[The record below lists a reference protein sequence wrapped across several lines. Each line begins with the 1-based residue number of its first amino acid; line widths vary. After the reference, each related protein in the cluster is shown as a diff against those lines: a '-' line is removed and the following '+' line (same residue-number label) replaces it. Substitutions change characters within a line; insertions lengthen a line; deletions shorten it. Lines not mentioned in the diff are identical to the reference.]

1 MGVPVAAVAERPAW
15 RLRAN
20 RLGLWFF
27 LASET
32 FLFAA
37 AISSRYI
44 IVGVSRPEDLNQ
56 PLGLAISFVL
66 ILSSLT
72 AYRAET
78 FMAHDDRASFL
89 RNVTWTIL
97 LGLLFLVG
105 VAVEWSEGLRFFPP
119 STPFGTAFFS
129 LIGLHAFHVFTG
141 VVALAVVRGM
151 AKRGRFGSGD
161 HWGVEAVVKYW
172 HFVDVAWVVIFPT
185 IYLVS

>member
-1 MGVPVAAVAERPAW
+1 MEAAGLVAERPTW
-15 RLRAN
+15 RVRAD
-20 RLGLWFF
+20 RLGLWCFI
-27 LASET
+27 ASET
-32 FLFAA
+32 FLFGAVIAA
-37 AISSRYI
+37 RYI
-44 IVGVSRPEDLNQ
+44 LLGVSRPKELNQ
-56 PLGLAISFVL
+56 PLGLAISLVL

-78 FMAHDDRASFL
+78 FMAHDDRAGFM

-105 VAVEWSEGLRFFPP
+105 VGVEWSEGLRYFPP
-119 STPFGTAFFS
+119 STPFGSAFFS

-141 VVALAVVRGM
+141 VVALAVVRDM
-151 AKRGRFGSGD
+151 ARRGRFGSHD

-185 IYLVS
+185 VYLVS

>member
-1 MGVPVAAVAERPAW
+1 MEAAIVERPAW
-15 RLRAN
+15 RVRAN
-20 RLGLWFF
+20 VLGLWCFI
-27 LASET
+27 ASES
-32 FLFAA
+32 FLFGAVIAA
-37 AISSRYI
+37 RYI
-44 IVGVSRPEDLNQ
+44 LLGVSRPPELNQ
-56 PLGLAISFVL
+56 PLGFAISLVL

-78 FMAHDDRASFL
+78 LMAHDDRAGFL

-105 VAVEWSEGLRFFPP
+105 VAVEWAEGLRSFPP
-119 STPFGTAFFS
+119 STPFGSAFFS

-141 VVALAVVRGM
+141 VLALAVVRGM
-151 AKRGRFGSGD
+151 AARGRFGSRD